1 MVEQAWHL
9 GDLAAAY
16 EDFLGDFAVI
26 RPESSEQVLL
36 AQIRL
41 VDQWRRFP
49 RLDPQLPLEL
59 LPPHWIGVRAA
70 NVFRELHE
78 AWHGPAQEHWANLV
92 TDD

>member
-16 EDFLGDFAVI
+16 EDFLGDFAGI

-36 AQIRL
+36 ARIRL
-41 VDQWRRFP
+41 VDQWRHFP

-78 AWHGPAQEHWANLV
+78 AWHGPAQEHWASLV